1 MNESN
6 SSGRTVEYNAIPP
19 RNEIIDLTD
28 TDDEDENENDG
39 TPPIINLPTGTAGC
53 STHTQQPG
61 PSMIATQTVDLL
73 CAICC
78 DTYIG
83 RNPVST
89 QCGHIFCFQCLK
101 ASLLK

>member
-1 MNESN
+1 MNESD
-6 SSGRTVEYNAIPP
+6 SSVRIVEYNAIPP

-39 TPPIINLPTGTAGC
+39 TPPIIDLTTETAGC

-73 CAICC
+73 CPLC
-78 DTYIG
+78 
-83 RNPVST
+83 N
-89 QCGHIFCFQCLK
+89 
-101 ASLLK
+101 LL